1 MIRKARSNV
10 RFIYRTKA
18 YSLKLVLKGAIKRKF
33 IPETSA
39 NFNRL
44 LETSLSQREIR
55 IFQGIFPQFHYSL
68 LVKTMFLIKSI
79 LYGLLLVTS
88 GSKRAS
94 HTGTKILIQSGQT
107 ANDSS
112 S

>member
-18 YSLKLVLKGAIKRKF
+18 FSLKLVLKGAIKRKF

-55 IFQGIFPQFHYSL
+55 IFRPKARLGFSL
-68 LVKTMFLIKSI
+68 SSI
-79 LYGLLLVTS
+79 
-88 GSKRAS
+88 
-94 HTGTKILIQSGQT
+94 ILSW
-107 ANDSS
+107 
-112 S
+112 

>member
-18 YSLKLVLKGAIKRKF
+18 FSLKLVLKGAIKRKF

-39 NFNRL
+39 NFDRL

-55 IFQGIFPQFHYSL
+55 IFQGLDWDFPSVPLFSPGEDYVSNQKY
-68 LVKTMFLIKSI
+68 LVRVAFSN
-79 LYGLLLVTS
+79 
-88 GSKRAS
+88 
-94 HTGTKILIQSGQT
+94 QW
-107 ANDSS
+107 
-112 S
+112 

>member
-55 IFQGIFPQFHYSL
+55 IFQGLDRDFPSVPLFSPGEDYVSNQKY
-68 LVKTMFLIKSI
+68 LVRVAFSN
-79 LYGLLLVTS
+79 
-88 GSKRAS
+88 
-94 HTGTKILIQSGQT
+94 QW
-107 ANDSS
+107 
-112 S
+112 